1 MKQLANYFLQGL
13 LFLAP
18 AAVTV
23 YAFVAAFRAIDG
35 WIPLEIPGLGVLVL
49 VTGITVVGFV
59 VSSFFAGRTA
69 RLVDTMFQR
78 LPLAKLIYGAVK
90 DLLSA
95 FVGEKRRFTE
105 PVAVELVPGGPWLLG
120 FVTRHSMEHF
130 GLPELVAV
138 YVPQSYALA
147 GHTVLM
153 PKARIRPLSVDPADV
168 MAFIVSGG
176 VTEGST
182 TRRDPNAS

>member
-49 VTGITVVGFV
+49 VSGITVVGFV

-69 RLVDTMFQR
+69 RMVDTMFQR

-153 PKARIRPLSVDPADV
+153 PKGRIRPLSVDPADV

-182 TRRDPNAS
+182 TRRG